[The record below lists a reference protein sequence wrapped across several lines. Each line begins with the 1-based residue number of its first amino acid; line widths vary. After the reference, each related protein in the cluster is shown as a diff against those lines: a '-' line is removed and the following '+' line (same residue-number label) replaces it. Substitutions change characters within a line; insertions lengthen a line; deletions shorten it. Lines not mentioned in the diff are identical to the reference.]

1 MTGLRETLQAEFTN
15 GEVLQR
21 PGRGGGPAQDYI
33 EDETVMDRLDD
44 ALGVGN
50 WSILVEPI
58 SLADGV
64 VKVRLGIDISDNE
77 WVWYED
83 FGYANNP
90 QNDGLKEAVTD
101 GIRRCGRMPGVARY
115 LYHKHTSVGASS
127 PARSSGNGRAVSP
140 PPARPPAR
148 TSTDVPDDPYAD
160 LPPEWDAGAVNAGA
174 ASTGRPSGS
183 GWSFKELAAAAEG
196 KGIAKNTIYQTADQL
211 FGKGKKV
218 TELSPAQREQIAF
231 EMGLVG

>member
-1 MTGLRETLQAEFTN
+1 VSSLRETLQAKFEN

-44 ALGVGN
+44 AVGVGG
-50 WSILVEPI
+50 WQLLVEPI

-64 VKVRLGIDISDNE
+64 VKVRLGLKVTDE

-115 LYHKHTSVGASS
+115 LYHKHASTSGT
-127 PARSSGNGRAVSP
+127 GRAPSSTRPAAAP
-140 PPARPPAR
+140 PPR
-148 TSTDVPDDPYAD
+148 TSTSVPDEPEFPDDFGEPTPIRPKGNDNNECPIHGVTWNGEWGD
-160 LPPEWDAGAVNAGA
+160 LWHKDEDGKYCRHPENTRGPARAR
-174 ASTGRPSGS
+174 GR
-183 GWSFKELAAAAEG
+183 
-196 KGIAKNTIYQTADQL
+196 
-211 FGKGKKV
+211 
-218 TELSPAQREQIAF
+218 
-231 EMGLVG
+231 